1 MSDTMELMEIE
12 SRIRNTTSM
21 VNDGDIDADQSF
33 TGTCSICDSTFTCN
47 SLCCNEALLKRCS
60 SCMGELQENLDSV
73 IDNLG
78 ATQEASRLTRLDN
91 SGSSELVDFEEQ
103 QSNELVLNL
112 NSSPPCSGSSLAPL
126 TIEAIEVLI
135 MLAANDANKKFNIFL
150 NGKSEEFSLIY
161 DPVNRSST
169 RKLCIKHSNAK
180 KDLYWYKYV
189 GILSSINAKTRKGP
203 RMLVAGATVS
213 IKGMD
218 NSFVLSDI
226 LETMCHKPRY
236 DGLVYNLKTKEV
248 SIFKGIQRMVTTIDF
263 ETTYDNEEVERYLNY
278 FIDT

>member
-1 MSDTMELMEIE
+1 MSDTMEQTEIE

-60 SCMGELQENLDSV
+60 SCMGELEENLDNV

-78 ATQEASRLTRLDN
+78 TTQEANRLGN
-91 SGSSELVDFEEQ
+91 SGISELVDFEEQ
-103 QSNELVLNL
+103 QSNELML
-112 NSSPPCSGSSLAPL
+112 NSNLPPPSLESSLAPL

-135 MLAANDANKKFNIFL
+135 MLAANDLNKKFNIIL
-150 NGKSEEFSLIY
+150 NGKYEEFSLIY
-161 DPVNRSST
+161 DPVNRLST
-169 RKLCIKHSNAK
+169 RKVCIKYSNAK

-189 GILSSINAKTRKGP
+189 GILSGINTKTRKGP
-203 RMLVAGATVS
+203 RMLVSGATVS

-218 NSFVLSDI
+218 DSFVLSDI

-248 SIFKGIQRMVTTIDF
+248 SILKGIQRMVTTIDF
-263 ETTYDNEEVERYLNY
+263 ETTYDSEEVERYLNY